1 MPELRRDP
9 LLGRWVIIATDRAH
23 RPSDIPRLAAPATG
37 AYCPFCPGQESSTPP
52 EILAYRD
59 GTAPNAPG
67 WNLRV
72 VPNRYPALMIEGD
85 LDREGLGLYDR
96 MNGVGAHEV
105 IIESPEHRAGLGDLS
120 VERVQAVLWAY
131 RDRIVDLR
139 RDVRFRSILVFKN
152 HGRPAGATLE
162 HGHSQL
168 IALPIVPG
176 LVEAEL
182 LGARKH
188 YEAKERC
195 LFCDVI
201 TQERREGLRVVAEND
216 HAIALAPYASRS
228 AFETWILPRR
238 HASHFEELD
247 RTQAQGIAE
256 IVKLTLRKLDVALEN
271 PPYNLMLHTAPLR
284 EAPMPHYHWHIE
296 IVPTLTQLAG
306 FEWGSGFHINPTPP
320 EEAAEF
326 LRKTTP

>member
-23 RPSDIPRLAAPATG
+23 RPSDIPRAPPPTPG
-37 AYCPFCPGQESSTPP
+37 AYCPFCPGQESATPP
-52 EILAYRD
+52 EILAYRE
-59 GTAPNAPG
+59 GTPPNAPG
-67 WNLRV
+67 WSLRV
-72 VPNRYPALMIEGD
+72 VPNRYPALMIEGE
-85 LDREGLGLYDR
+85 LDREGFGLYDR

-105 IIESPEHRAGLGDLS
+105 IIESPEHRAGLGDLPA
-120 VERVQAVLWAY
+120 ERVQAVLWAF
-131 RDRIVDLR
+131 RDRILDLR
-139 RDVRFRSILVFKN
+139 RDGRFRSILVFKN

-182 LGARKH
+182 HGARAH
-188 YEAKERC
+188 FQAKERC

-201 TQERREGLRVVAEND
+201 AQERREGVRVVAEND
-216 HAIALAPYASRS
+216 HAIALAPYAARS
-228 AFETWILPRR
+228 AFETWVLPRR
-238 HASHFEELD
+238 HASHFEEID
-247 RTQAQGIAE
+247 RAQALGVAE
-256 IVKLTLRKLDVALEN
+256 LLRLTLRKLDVALEN

-284 EAPMPHYHWHIE
+284 EAALPSYHWHIE